1 MATTTSVI
9 NARTGRRLQRLNI
22 AAAILH
28 GVQALIVL
36 LASNRFALPV
46 TGFFWNDVPN
56 GRLDTSRLVRLF
68 QVRIS
73 LGVVAFLAL
82 SCAFHLAVAVG
93 PGRRAYQSE
102 LAQGQNRFRWVEYAM
117 SSTVMVLLI
126 AMLFG
131 INDIAALLGLSGANL
146 AMILFGWIMEVVNRP
161 GETVWWTPFWFGCV
175 AGVVPWVALCWYLL
189 GPGGDM
195 PNFVYG
201 IFASIFVLF
210 NLFAANQYLQY
221 RGVGRWG
228 DYLHGERVYL
238 YLSLTAKSAL
248 AWQIFGNTLAG

>member
-1 MATTTSVI
+1 MTTTVSEI
-9 NARTGRRLQRLNI
+9 DSRTGRRLQRLNI

-36 LASNRFALPV
+36 SVSNGFALPV
-46 TGFFWNDVPN
+46 TGFFWNDAPN

-68 QVRIS
+68 EVRIS

-82 SCAFHLAVAVG
+82 SCVFHLAVAIG

-102 LAQGQNRFRWVEYAM
+102 LAAGRNRFRWVEYAM
-117 SSTVMVLLI
+117 SSTVMILLI
-126 AMLFG
+126 AMVFG

-146 AMILFGWIMEVVNRP
+146 AMILFGWIMEIVNRP
-161 GETVWWTPFWFGCV
+161 GETVWWTPFWFGCA
-175 AGVVPWVALCWYLL
+175 AGVVPWIALCWYLV

-195 PNFVYG
+195 PSFVYG

-221 RGVGRWG
+221 RGVGRWS